1 VSLLKIINKK
11 EGNEMIK
18 RNLIFVLVWV
28 FFIQVVFAEIQ
39 TQLDRNAITVNESF
53 NLTISSNQSVSG
65 SPNWG
70 PLNKDF
76 YLAGTAQKTQLSI
89 INGKISTEKLW
100 SVQLTPKHSGRIDI
114 PSLQIG
120 DQKSQPLVID
130 VTEITASNSPLSK
143 TLNQNKDIFMEI
155 LVNPR
160 VIYLKGQLTYTVKL
174 YFRRSINDAFLGI
187 PTMSGATLTS
197 VGQDIYYTEI
207 RKGNYYRVLERAY
220 VISPHKSGHLT
231 ITAPKLTGYINRNP
245 DDLYDFDGFMASSA
259 AKPVRITGPT
269 VTVAVKPMPS
279 NFAGQRWLPAKHL
292 TLHDAWSPNPPLF
305 RVGEPV
311 TRQII
316 IEAEGVKGDE
326 LPPVATST
334 TSAVNIYP
342 EQPQFTTHHN
352 DQTMLGVMKQNIVI
366 VPTQVG
372 ELNLPAIQIH
382 WWDTISNKERI
393 ATLPARKVNVLP
405 ALIPTATTTPVK
417 KSSQINSALQ
427 SLKTNQQASQASPPT
442 LQHFRGVIYLGLAV
456 VSLLLAVA
464 ILTLWLKRRRKLHF
478 STTDSSQTTESESP
492 HQSNLEKVS
501 LKSVYNSLKQ
511 ACETHQP
518 EYARRALLDWA
529 QLHWS
534 AANIRYLS
542 DVQHLLTDAKLNDQ
556 IIALEQILYGKIRDP
571 WQGEQ
576 LWQCFVNYL
585 DILKMK
591 QNSKPKQDDSDI
603 LPPLYPPL
611 VDQNG
616 NKK

>member
-1 VSLLKIINKK
+1 
-11 EGNEMIK
+11 MIK
-18 RNLIFVLVWV
+18 RNLIFILVWV
-28 FFIQVVFAEIQ
+28 FFSHIVSAEIQ

-53 NLTISSNQSVSG
+53 NLTISSSSSVNG
-65 SPNWG
+65 SPNWA
-70 PLNKDF
+70 PLSKDF

-89 INGKISTEKLW
+89 INGKISTEKQW

-120 DQKSQPLVID
+120 DQKSQPLTIV
-130 VTEITASNSPLSK
+130 VTEITATNSSQSK
-143 TLNQNKDIFMEI
+143 TTHQNKDIFMDV

-160 VIYLKGQLTYTVKL
+160 VIYLKGQLTYTIKL
-174 YFRRSINDAFLGI
+174 YFRRSINDAFLEI
-187 PTMSGATLTS
+187 PAMSGATLTS

-207 RKGNYYRVLERAY
+207 RKGNYYRVLERSY

-245 DDLYDFDGFMASSA
+245 DDLYDFDGFMASNS

-269 VTVAVKPMPS
+269 VTVTVKPMPS
-279 NFAGQRWLPAKHL
+279 SFAGQRWLPAKHL

-326 LPPVATST
+326 LPPFATPMI
-334 TSAVNIYP
+334 SAVNIYP

-372 ELNLPAIQIH
+372 ELNLPAIQVH

-405 ALIPTATTTPVK
+405 ALIPTATITAVK

-427 SLKTNQQASQASPPT
+427 PLKTNQQAPQASPPT
-442 LQHFRGVIYLGLAV
+442 LQHFRGGIYLGLAIA
-456 VSLLLAVA
+456 SLLLAVA

-478 STTDSSQTTESESP
+478 STTNSSQTTEPKSP
-492 HQSNLEKVS
+492 HQSREKVS
-501 LKSVYNSLKQ
+501 IKSVYNSLQQ

-518 EYARRALLDWA
+518 EHAHRALLDWA
-529 QLHWS
+529 QLHWP

-542 DVQHLLTDAKLNDQ
+542 DVQHLLTDAIEFNNQ
-556 IIALEQILYGKIRDP
+556 IMVLERILYGEIKDL
-571 WQGEQ
+571 WQGEHF
-576 LWQCFVNYL
+576 WQCFVDYL
-585 DILKMK
+585 DVLKMK
-591 QNSKPKQDDSDI
+591 QNSKPKQVDGDI
-603 LPPLYPPL
+603 LPPLHPSW
-611 VDQNG
+611 VDKG
-616 NKK
+616 DKK